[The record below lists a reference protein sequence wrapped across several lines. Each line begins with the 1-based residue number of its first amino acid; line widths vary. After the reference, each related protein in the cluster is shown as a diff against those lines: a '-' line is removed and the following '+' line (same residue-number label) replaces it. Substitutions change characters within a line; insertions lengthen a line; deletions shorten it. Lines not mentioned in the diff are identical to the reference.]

1 MGALAVLLACYLGSL
16 IGYAGA
22 GRRGPDPSSQ
32 KGLGGAPEGEQLP
45 SNGAVAGRVPG
56 LTRGGSREAA
66 AHPPRAPERCS
77 PRPPIPPGGARKP
90 PVPRKTWS
98 QLWGVS
104 SWPRSLSLTREEARR
119 LTLARSL
126 CRAPAAIVSVRG
138 MEDPA
143 IPHRHRHV
151 QGLWGI
157 HRKPAAFLGGPRLSA
172 AQKGPGMA
180 FPKSERR
187 SEAVFPSLR
196 PSSKP

>member
-1 MGALAVLLACYLGSL
+1 M
-16 IGYAGA
+16 
-22 GRRGPDPSSQ
+22 
-32 KGLGGAPEGEQLP
+32 P

-56 LTRGGSREAA
+56 LKRGGSCEAA
-66 AHPPRAPERCS
+66 AHRPRSPERCS
-77 PRPPIPPGGARKP
+77 PRPPSPPGGARKP
-90 PVPRKTWS
+90 PVPRKSWS

-104 SWPRSLSLTREEARR
+104 SWPRPLSLTREEARR

-143 IPHRHRHV
+143 IPHRHRQV

-157 HRKPAAFLGGPRLSA
+157 QRKPAAFLGGPRLSA
-172 AQKGPGMA
+172 SQKGPGMA